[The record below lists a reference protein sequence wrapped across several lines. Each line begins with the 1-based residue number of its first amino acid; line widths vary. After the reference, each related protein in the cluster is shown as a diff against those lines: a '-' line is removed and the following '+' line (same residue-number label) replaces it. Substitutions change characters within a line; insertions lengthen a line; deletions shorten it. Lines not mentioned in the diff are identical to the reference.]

1 MRFHGSVRDFVCYKT
16 RFFDVIGF
24 RESLL
29 RIAEDMVV
37 VLFGIVRLVV
47 VNQIARGL
55 HGFFGIEVGRQQLVF
70 DVNQLEC
77 LFRGGF
83 IPGGNTGDVVSDVA
97 DFVHGE
103 CVFVM
108 ADGKD
113 AVGIRSVCADDDCYD
128 SIQLLGL
135 ACVNTL
141 DTRMRMRRVQNLADQ
156 HAREGQVIG
165 VFASAGSLAGGVN
178 HGDGLADYGEG
189 GHKTSLVI
197 RRWSSAKSARTD
209 NDPEGVTDARA
220 ILLTSVSFAV
230 PYSGVRRTS
239 LRRTRAMS
247 ATKASADSARSC
259 EFISSGS
266 KSISMASLAKK

>member
-83 IPGGNTGDVVSDVA
+83 IFGGNTGDVVANVA
-97 DFVHGE
+97 NFVHGE
-103 CVFVM
+103 CMLVVT
-108 ADGKD
+108 DGKN
-113 AVGIRSVCADDDCYD
+113 AVGIRGVWADDDCDD
-128 SIQLLGL
+128 SMQLLGT
-135 ACVNTL
+135 ARIYAL
-141 DTRMRMRRVQNLADQ
+141 DSGMWMRRVQNLADQ
-156 HAREGQVIG
+156 HARESQVVG

-178 HGDGLADYGEG
+178 HGDGLTDYGEG

-197 RRWSSAKSARTD
+197 RRWSSAKPARTD

-220 ILLTSVSFAV
+220 ILLSSVSFAV
-230 PYSGVRRTS
+230 PYSGV
-239 LRRTRAMS
+239 
-247 ATKASADSARSC
+247 
-259 EFISSGS
+259 
-266 KSISMASLAKK
+266 